1 MRAPRAVRIAF
12 RSTAGRRS
20 VSSLVIRSGTLV
32 CMDAAGTV
40 ARGDVLVRDGRIAAL
55 GPDAAASAPT
65 ADEIDASGCFVLP
78 GFVHGH
84 LHLCQTLFRGLAEQ
98 ADLLTW
104 LRARIWPLEAAHTEA
119 SMGAS
124 ARLGLLELLAS
135 GVTTIND
142 MGTVRHTEAL
152 GATLEASGIRA
163 IFGKA
168 LMDQGVGVPEGLRER
183 AAQALSGA
191 LGVADR
197 FHGAG
202 GGRLSVS
209 LAPRFILSCSEGLW
223 NDVAAASRERGLV
236 VHTHLAES
244 PAEAR
249 EIETAVATSAARY
262 FAKRDVLSPRFV
274 GAHGVW
280 LEDAELGDL
289 ARAGAA
295 LVHCPG
301 SNLKLGS
308 GFARVAEWRRAG
320 VRCGLGS
327 DGAACNNR
335 LDAFH
340 EMSLAAGVSRALA
353 GVESAGESTG
363 VGGKGARAAGTP
375 LTDRDVLAL
384 ATCDGARALGLGDV
398 TGSLEVGKQAD
409 VIVVDT
415 SAPHQAPNAELDPY
429 ATLVHATR
437 PTDVRA
443 TLVAGRVLYRA
454 GTWITLDPE
463 RVVAEARAEARG
475 LVRRAELSR

>member
-1 MRAPRAVRIAF
+1 
-12 RSTAGRRS
+12 

-55 GPDAAASAPT
+55 GPDAAASASG

-78 GFVHGH
+78 GLVHGH

-191 LGVADR
+191 LAIVDR

-223 NDVAAASRERGLV
+223 RDVAAASRERGLV

-249 EIETAVATSAARY
+249 EVEAAVATSAARY

-340 EMSLAAGVSRALA
+340 EMSLAAGLSRALN
-353 GVESAGESTG
+353 GSG
-363 VGGKGARAAGTP
+363 AAGSGAARGSGGAPAAP
-375 LTDRDVLAL
+375 LSARDVLAL
-384 ATCDGARALGLGDV
+384 ATCDGARALGLSDV

-409 VIVVDT
+409 VIVVDAG
-415 SAPHQAPNAELDPY
+415 APHQAPNAELDPY
-429 ATLVHATR
+429 ATIVHATR

-454 GTWITLDPE
+454 GNWSTLDPE

-475 LVRRAELSR
+475 LVRRAEVP

>member
-1 MRAPRAVRIAF
+1 
-12 RSTAGRRS
+12 
-20 VSSLVIRSGTLV
+20 
-32 CMDAAGTV
+32 
-40 ARGDVLVRDGRIAAL
+40 
-55 GPDAAASAPT
+55 
-65 ADEIDASGCFVLP
+65 
-78 GFVHGH
+78 
-84 LHLCQTLFRGLAEQ
+84 
-98 ADLLTW
+98 
-104 LRARIWPLEAAHTEA
+104 
-119 SMGAS
+119 
-124 ARLGLLELLAS
+124 
-135 GVTTIND
+135 

-191 LGVADR
+191 LGIADR

-223 NDVAAASRERGLV
+223 SDVAAASRERGLV
-236 VHTHLAES
+236 VHTHLAEN

-249 EIETAVATSAARY
+249 EVEAAVATSAARY

-280 LEDAELGDL
+280 LDDVELGDL
-289 ARAGAA
+289 ARSGAA

-340 EMSLAAGVSRALA
+340 EMSLAAGLSRALHGA
-353 GVESAGESTG
+353 EAADPAPRGPTPPAPLSA
-363 VGGKGARAAGTP
+363 
-375 LTDRDVLAL
+375 RDVLAL

-409 VIVVDT
+409 VIVVDAG
-415 SAPHQAPNAELDPY
+415 APHQAPNAELDAY

-454 GTWITLDPE
+454 GTWSTLDPE

-475 LVRRAELSR
+475 LVRRAELPR